1 MYPRKYHLL
10 NGSTTSVSEI
20 NFSPEN
26 TSTESQI
33 VKDVEI
39 WATCHVENLGKPIS
53 VNEIHNVAK
62 KLKSNKAS
70 ANDSVNNEIIKVWSN
85 NLACYYAK
93 LFNGILFSETFPKT
107 WSEGVLLP
115 LYTNQ
120 KTKQI
125 LATTE
130 IHAYTCVGKFLTS
143 IQTRA

>member
-70 ANDSVNNEIIKVWSN
+70 ANDSVNNEIIKV
-85 NLACYYAK
+85 
-93 LFNGILFSETFPKT
+93 
-107 WSEGVLLP
+107 
-115 LYTNQ
+115 
-120 KTKQI
+120 
-125 LATTE
+125 
-130 IHAYTCVGKFLTS
+130 
-143 IQTRA
+143 